1 MTTLVLGIADGVKA
15 AAPLIALIAL
25 ALVLIPGSRQRALAT
40 TSLGILVTWYAV
52 VYAFAEAGAF
62 RVAGPDGIPT
72 LAVAFIPVAVGLPVL
87 LLSGPVRRM
96 LTEPGVPAGLIA
108 VQTYRLVGGS
118 FLLLFAVHR
127 LPAIFGILAGG
138 GDLLVGASAWAVA
151 NSVRKGRLA
160 RGVIWNLLGL
170 LDLVVAVSL
179 GVAFSPPFHLSPD
192 GITTAAL
199 TVLPNVLVPAFLVP
213 VSILLHVASLR
224 TLRSMAATA
233 SDRGGPRREAF
244 AIGSR

>member
-15 AAPLIALIAL
+15 AGPLIALVAL
-25 ALVLIPGSRQRALAT
+25 ALVVIPRSRQRALAT
-40 TSLGILVTWYAV
+40 TSIAILVAWYAV
-52 VYAFAEAGAF
+52 VYVFAEAGAF
-62 RVAGPDGIPT
+62 KVAGPAGIPM
-72 LAVAFIPVAVGLPVL
+72 LAVAFIPALAGLL
-87 LLSGPVRRM
+87 FILLSGPVRRL
-96 LTEPGVPAGLIA
+96 LTEPGVPAGVIA

-118 FLLLFAVHR
+118 FLLLFAIHR
-127 LPAIFGILAGG
+127 LPAIFAILAGG
-138 GDLLVGASAWAVA
+138 GDMLVGATAWAVA
-151 NSVRKGRLA
+151 NAVRNGRLA

-179 GVAFSPPFHLSPD
+179 GVAFSPQFHLSPD

-224 TLRSMAATA
+224 SLRALSATA
-233 SDRGGPRREAF
+233 ADRDRPRREAF
-244 AIGSR
+244 AVGGR

>member
-1 MTTLVLGIADGVKA
+1 MTALVLGIADGVKA

-25 ALVLIPGSRQRALAT
+25 ALVLIPSSRQRALAT
-40 TSLGILVTWYAV
+40 TSLGLLVAWYAV
-52 VYAFAEAGAF
+52 VYVFAEAGAF
-62 RVAGPDGIPT
+62 KVVGPGGIPT
-72 LAVAFIPVAVGLPVL
+72 LAVAFIPVVAGLLVI

-96 LTEPGVPAGLIA
+96 ITEPGVPAGLIA
-108 VQTYRLVGGS
+108 VQTYRLVGGT

-138 GDLLVGASAWAVA
+138 GDMLVGASAWAVA
-151 NSVRKGRLA
+151 NSVRNGRLA
-160 RGVIWNLLGL
+160 RGVVWNLLGL

-179 GVAFSPPFHLSPD
+179 GVAFSPAFHLSPD

-233 SDRGGPRREAF
+233 SDRGGPRREAY
-244 AIGSR
+244 AISSR